1 MVLCERTKI
10 KQRGK
15 VVGSTNIQHEFGG
28 GENPTLKQKTEQE
41 RNTFPIIRVLKW
53 EIIRMQFTVSLRKD
67 PSMLF

>member
-41 RNTFPIIRVLKW
+41 RNKGKMNNYLLHAYITTHLKHYKV
-53 EIIRMQFTVSLRKD
+53 I
-67 PSMLF
+67 

>member
-41 RNTFPIIRVLKW
+41 RNKGKMKQ
-53 EIIRMQFTVSLRKD
+53 EIEGR
-67 PSMLF
+67 